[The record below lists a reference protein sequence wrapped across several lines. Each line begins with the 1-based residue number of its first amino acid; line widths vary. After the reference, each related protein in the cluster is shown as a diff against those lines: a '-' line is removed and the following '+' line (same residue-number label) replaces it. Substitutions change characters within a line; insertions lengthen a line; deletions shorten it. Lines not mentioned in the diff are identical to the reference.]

1 MGERALTAAEKQ
13 RRYRARK
20 FGNSAPVTKPDGVT
34 KPSADV
40 TIDLQQ
46 ELAAA
51 LEKILKSDTADD
63 IIDAIAGDAVAGQIS
78 WNKVGVIGK
87 GLSARFKTVIIDSA
101 IPTRYPKIIGEHF
114 ADAEWYPL
122 ADIAEKLGAPDEA
135 AAERSLYGM
144 EIRGSVDIERRLR
157 GRDQHTE
164 YRIFLRKKT
173 VSAIELAKKLDPLIK
188 ELKIEGKKSMA
199 TMVPANVA
207 MIASLLQRLRDEWAA

>member
-1 MGERALTAAEKQ
+1 
-13 RRYRARK
+13 
-20 FGNSAPVTKPDGVT
+20 
-34 KPSADV
+34 
-40 TIDLQQ
+40 
-46 ELAAA
+46 
-51 LEKILKSDTADD
+51 
-63 IIDAIAGDAVAGQIS
+63 
-78 WNKVGVIGK
+78 
-87 GLSARFKTVIIDSA
+87 
-101 IPTRYPKIIGEHF
+101 
-114 ADAEWYPL
+114 
-122 ADIAEKLGAPDEA
+122 
-135 AAERSLYGM
+135 M